1 MFQRVFRRPGLF
13 AMAALIIAL
22 WGIASVRQLPVD
34 LFPDLNYPLI
44 NVITHYPA
52 GTAEDVELLITRPVE
67 NAMLGL
73 TNLQRVRSVSAAG
86 YSQVT
91 VEFNWGVDVT
101 DARQIVASRLAQAQ
115 ASLPA
120 GARPEIE
127 NIGTSLAMVSTY
139 GLSGSDAV
147 ALRAWAQYELAPKLE
162 SLPGVARVEV
172 MGGGRQ
178 AFRVDLDQRKL
189 TAHHITLDAVIEAIA
204 DQHVLDTGGYI
215 EQHGRD
221 LLIRTDARIRGPAT
235 LAELVVSRGQQGHTV
250 RVADVAHVYEGTVPE
265 RYRVAVDRLPA
276 VVFTIQKQIGAS
288 TLDVSQEVSAELAN
302 TSLPAGVRVRK
313 FYDQAEII
321 GLAYRNMR
329 NNLLIGALLAVGTLV
344 WVLGHSRSTWIVA
357 VTIPLAVLGT
367 FSLLHIFGMGLNL
380 ITLAALT
387 VAIGL
392 IDDDSV
398 IVLENI
404 ERHRALGKSPLR
416 AALDGLKEIVAAD
429 LAGTLTVLS
438 AFVPLLLV
446 TGLAGRLFRPFGLT
460 FSFMIGLS
468 FVFSVTLIPVA
479 VIRAGRRASPQ
490 SSAEKRTFGNRAIA
504 WLGGIN
510 DHVLAVLLR
519 HRALTIMAALVLFAG
534 AVGLLT
540 LNPVRFLPLLD
551 EDSLLVSYEL
561 APGTSL
567 RESNRVADQL
577 EQQILAMPAT
587 ASVFRRTGSPEASF
601 YPEGPDQGELMV
613 RLRHDRTVSAEQVRQ
628 QLVQLLAAK
637 PGVLG
642 RVNEP
647 TSEKLDESFSGL
659 PALFGITVYGRDL
672 DQLYDAAGKIEQ
684 AARTVPG
691 IGNVVN
697 NTKVPIDQLVVRV
710 DRAKCAELD
719 VDAAEVA
726 RAVRVAF
733 QGEEVGVTLLD
744 QRPVT
749 FFVRYEPEDRESP
762 AALSN
767 LLVPTLDGRTIPLAV
782 VADVQ
787 HAAARPTIE
796 HQRGLRS
803 LTMTVEVDGNPL
815 AVMQRVNAAIDALQ
829 LDPAIQVG
837 FAGEYQQLL
846 VTGKQTLW
854 ALLLA
859 VLLVYGVIALQLS
872 SRLDPLVVLAKVPID
887 FLGAAIALVV
897 MRQPLD
903 VTLPLG
909 LITLVGVSVN
919 NGIVL
924 LTFTRSFRQQGL
936 SAEAAV
942 RDAVRIRFRPMVL
955 THLTTLLALIPA
967 ALGIGRGPQLLQPL
981 ATMLFG
987 GLTAG
992 TLLTLNLLP
1001 VLYVSTERWRRAT
1014 TASQGRDS
1022 GNV

>member
-1 MFQRVFRRPGLF
+1 MLERLFRRPGLF
-13 AMAALIIAL
+13 AMGALIVGL

-52 GTAEDVELLITRPVE
+52 GTAEDVELLITRPIE

-91 VEFNWGVDVT
+91 VEFQWGVDVT
-101 DARQIVASRLAQAQ
+101 QARQIVASRLAQARS
-115 ASLPA
+115 SLPA

-127 NIGTSLAMVSTY
+127 NIGTSLAMVATY
-139 GLSGSDAV
+139 GLSGADTV
-147 ALRAWAQYELAPKLE
+147 ALRGWAQYDLAPKLE

-172 MGGGRQ
+172 MGGGRR
-178 AFRVDLDQRKL
+178 AFRVDLSQQKL
-189 TAHHITLDAVIEAIA
+189 TAHHIALDAVIKAIT
-204 DQHVLDTGGYI
+204 DQHVLDTGGYV

-221 LLIRTDARIRGPAT
+221 LLIRTDGRICDAKT
-235 LAELVVSRGQQGHTV
+235 LTELVISHDARGHVV
-250 RVADVAHVYEGTVPE
+250 RVADVGHIYDGTVPE
-265 RYRVAVDRLPA
+265 RYRVSVDRLPA
-276 VVFTIQKQIGAS
+276 VVFTVQKQLGAS
-288 TLDVSQEVSAELAN
+288 TMNVSRQVSDALAA
-302 TSLPAGVRVRK
+302 TPLPEGVRVRK
-313 FYDQAEII
+313 FYDQSEII

-329 NNLLIGALLAVGTLV
+329 DNLLIGALLAVGTLV

-404 ERHRALGKSPLR
+404 ERHRSLGKSSLR
-416 AALDGLKEIVAAD
+416 AAIDGLKEIVTAD

-479 VIRAGRRASPQ
+479 VMRTGKRATPESFTKKLTLGS
-490 SSAEKRTFGNRAIA
+490 RAIA
-504 WLGGIN
+504 RLGTIN
-510 DHVLAVLLR
+510 DRLLVVLLR
-519 HRALTIMAALVLFAG
+519 HRTWTMGSAVALFGGAMILLALN
-534 AVGLLT
+534 T
-540 LNPVRFLPLLD
+540 VRFLPLLD

-567 RESNRVADQL
+567 RESNRLADQL
-577 EQQILAMPAT
+577 EQDILALPAT
-587 ASVFRRTGSPEASF
+587 ESVFRRTGSPAESF

-613 RLRHDRTVSAEQVRQ
+613 RLRHDRPVSAEQVRQ
-628 QLVQLLAAK
+628 QLMQMLADK

-672 DQLYDAAGKIEQ
+672 DMLYDAAGNIEQ

-691 IGNVVN
+691 IDNVIN

-710 DRAKCAELD
+710 NRSKCAELD
-719 VDAAEVA
+719 VDAAQVA

-733 QGEEVGVTLLD
+733 QGEQIGVTLLD
-744 QRPVT
+744 QRPVA
-749 FFVRYEPEDRESP
+749 FFVRYEPQDRESP
-762 AALSN
+762 EALSN
-767 LLVPTLDGRTIPLAV
+767 LLVPMPDGRRIPLNV
-782 VADVQ
+782 VADIQ
-787 HAAARPTIE
+787 RAAARPMIE

-815 AVMQRVNAAIDALQ
+815 AVMRRLNAAIDGLQ
-829 LDPAIQVG
+829 LDPGIQVG

-846 VTGKQTLW
+846 VTGEQTLW
-854 ALLLA
+854 SLLLA
-859 VLLVYGVIALQLS
+859 VLLVYGVIALQLG
-872 SRLDPLVVLAKVPID
+872 SRLDPLIVLAKVPID

-936 SAEAAV
+936 AAETAV
-942 RDAVRIRFRPMVL
+942 REAVRVRFRPMVL

-967 ALGIGRGPQLLQPL
+967 GLGIGRGPQLLQPL
-981 ATMLFG
+981 AIMLFG

-1001 VLYVSTERWRRAT
+1001 VLYVSTERLRCSAGRR
-1014 TASQGRDS
+1014 
-1022 GNV
+1022 V

>member
-1 MFQRVFRRPGLF
+1 MLQRVFHRPGLF
-13 AMAALIIAL
+13 AMGALAIAL
-22 WGIASVRQLPVD
+22 GGIASVDQLPVD

-52 GTAEDVELLITRPVE
+52 GTAEDVELLITRPIE

-86 YSQVT
+86 FSQVT

-101 DARQIVASRLAQAQ
+101 EARQIVASRLTQAQ
-115 ASLPA
+115 SSLPA
-120 GARPEIE
+120 GAGPEIE

-139 GLSGSDAV
+139 GLLGADTV
-147 ALRAWAQYELAPKLE
+147 ALRAWAQYELAPKLT
-162 SLPGVARVEV
+162 SLPGVARVAV

-178 AFRVDLDQRKL
+178 AFRVDLDQQKL
-189 TAHHITLDAVIEAIA
+189 TAHHITLDAVVEAIA

-221 LLIRTDARIRGPAT
+221 LLIRTDARIRDLTT
-235 LAELVVSRGQQGHTV
+235 LAELVISRSEQGHAV

-265 RYRVAVDRLPA
+265 RYRVSVDRLPA
-276 VVFTIQKQIGAS
+276 VVFTVQKQIGAS
-288 TLDVSQEVSAELAN
+288 TLDVSQQVSEALKH
-302 TSLPAGVRVRK
+302 TSLPEGVRVRK

-329 NNLLIGALLAVGTLV
+329 NNLLMGALLAVGALV
-344 WVLGHSRSTWIVA
+344 WVLGRGRSTWIVA

-367 FSLLHIFGMGLNL
+367 FLLLHVFGLGLNL

-392 IDDDSV
+392 IDDDSI

-404 ERHRALGKSPLR
+404 ERHRALGKSPIR

-479 VIRAGRRASPQ
+479 VMRVGKGATPQ
-490 SSAEKRTFGNRAIA
+490 TSQGKLTLGGRAIA

-510 DHVLAVLLR
+510 DRMLAVLLR
-519 HRALTIMAALVLFAG
+519 HRTWTIATAG
-534 AVGLLT
+534 AMFVGAVSLLA

-551 EDSLLVSYEL
+551 EDSLLASYEL

-577 EQQILAMPAT
+577 EREILALPTT
-587 ASVFRRTGSPEASF
+587 ASVFRRTGSPEESF
-601 YPEGPDQGELMV
+601 YPEGPNQGELMV
-613 RLRHDRTVSAEQVRQ
+613 RLRHDRPVSADQVRQ
-628 QLVQLLAAK
+628 QLVQMLADQ

-672 DQLYDAAGKIEQ
+672 DVLYDAASKIEQ
-684 AARTVPG
+684 AARAVPG
-691 IGNVVN
+691 VGNVVN
-697 NTKVPIDQLVVRV
+697 NTKVSIDQLVVRV
-710 DRAKCAELD
+710 NRSKCAELN
-719 VDAAEVA
+719 VDATQVA
-726 RAVRVAF
+726 RAVRIAF
-733 QGEEVGVTLLD
+733 QGDEVGVTLLN
-744 QRPVT
+744 QRPVA
-749 FFVRYEPEDRESP
+749 FFVRYQPRDRKHPES
-762 AALSN
+762 LSS
-767 LLVPTLDGRTIPLAV
+767 LLVPTRDGRHIPLAI
-782 VADVQ
+782 VADIRR
-787 HAAARPTIE
+787 AAARPTIE

-803 LTMTVEVDGNPL
+803 LTMPVEVDGNPL
-815 AVMQRVNAAIDALQ
+815 AVMRRLKTTIDQLQ
-829 LDPAIQVG
+829 LAPSIQVR

-846 VTGKQTLW
+846 VTGQQSLW
-854 ALLLA
+854 SLVLA
-859 VLLVYGVIALQLS
+859 VLLVYGVIALQLG

-887 FLGAAIALVV
+887 FFGAAIALSV

-903 VTLPLG
+903 LTLPLG

-924 LTFTRSFRQQGL
+924 LTFTRSFREQGL
-936 SAEAAV
+936 AAETAV
-942 RDAVRIRFRPMVL
+942 RQAVRIRFRPMVL

-967 ALGIGRGPQLLQPL
+967 GLGIGRGPQLLQPL
-981 ATMLFG
+981 AILLFG

-1001 VLYVSTERWRRAT
+1001 VLYLSSERWRRHADR
-1014 TASQGRDS
+1014 G
-1022 GNV
+1022 V